1 MGSLT
6 AGEIALGGARG
17 VLRLSLGGIVS
28 IVLAVGA
35 AVALGVGIASLGPQL
50 PAPSEFMSRLIPG
63 EEAEDTGGY
72 RFAHPDGWELQT
84 EGAVSKVSNPPGSMV
99 VSVGPGLDGSLRLT
113 SSAFVASVEDQYRGV
128 EVSRSDSAS
137 VGGSHALLTAGTAI
151 NDRGAELRLYALAME
166 ETGRH
171 YLVAGFS
178 DAGAVEAE
186 TLSAR
191 VTEIAQTLEAA
202 G

>member
-1 MGSLT
+1 MT
-6 AGEIALGGARG
+6 AGEIAPGGARG
-17 VLRLSLGGIVS
+17 VMRLSPGGMVS
-28 IVLAVGA
+28 IALAVSA

-63 EEAEDTGGY
+63 EEAGDTGGY
-72 RFAHPDGWELQT
+72 RFAHPEGWELQI
-84 EGAVSKVSNPPGSMV
+84 EGAVSKVSDPAGSMV
-99 VSVGPGLDGSLRLT
+99 VSVGPGLDGSLRQT
-113 SSAFVASVEDQYRGV
+113 SSAFVASVEEQYRGV
-128 EVSRSDSAS
+128 EVSSSDTAS
-137 VGGSHALLTAGTAI
+137 VEGRPALLTAGTAI

-166 ETGRH
+166 EGGHH
-171 YLVAGFS
+171 YMVAGFS

-186 TLSAR
+186 KLSAR